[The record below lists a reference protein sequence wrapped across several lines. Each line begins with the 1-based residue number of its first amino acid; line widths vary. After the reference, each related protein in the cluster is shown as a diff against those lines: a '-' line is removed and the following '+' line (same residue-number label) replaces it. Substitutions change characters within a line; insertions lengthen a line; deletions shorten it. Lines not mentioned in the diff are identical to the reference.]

1 MHPNV
6 FGVREYAEELME
18 ECTFKQINVVS
29 NMYLFIYLT
38 PIYLFSLKLCIC
50 VQGDGM
56 YRFWAGPQSLSA
68 SSSNTSPTFTVSGQQ
83 YKASYKC
90 KWRET
95 VINTEE
101 ECTTIAYYS
110 ISAISLVEGNT
121 AFMTLWT
128 LHGDIC
134 LQTLLEQSLDVS
146 NMWFERE
153 NV

>member
-6 FGVREYAEELME
+6 FGVREYADELLRKALLNKSMS
-18 ECTFKQINVVS
+18 FQICI
-29 NMYLFIYLT
+29 YFIYLT

-50 VQGDGM
+50 VQGDGV
-56 YRFWAGPQSLSA
+56 YWFWAGPQSLSA
-68 SSSNTSPTFTVSGQQ
+68 SSSSTTPTFSGQQ

-95 VINTEE
+95 VINFEE

-110 ISAISLVEGNT
+110 ISAISLVKGNT

-128 LHGDIC
+128 LHGDI
-134 LQTLLEQSLDVS
+134 
-146 NMWFERE
+146 W
-153 NV
+153 